1 MTAALSSETV
11 ANLSPWE
18 RYQKDLERPDFHKDP
33 AQEDAVR
40 RLQALYDKLV
50 DAESERNRGLA
61 KLRRKLKKGREEP
74 VKGLYFWGGVG
85 RGKTYLMDTFY
96 ESLPFDRKMRVHF
109 HRFMQRVHN
118 ELKLLKGEK
127 THWKWWRRNLLT
139 RSGLS
144 VSTNSLFLISAM
156 P

>member
-1 MTAALSSETV
+1 MTAAMSSETV

-18 RYQKDLERPDFHKDP
+18 RYQKDRVRPDFHKYP

-50 DAESERNRGLA
+50 DAESERHKGLA
-61 KLRRKLKKGREEP
+61 KLRRKLKKGNEDP

-96 ESLPFDRKMRVHF
+96 EALPRSEERRVG
-109 HRFMQRVHN
+109 
-118 ELKLLKGEK
+118 K
-127 THWKWWRRNLLT
+127 
-139 RSGLS
+139 
-144 VSTNSLFLISAM
+144 
-156 P
+156 